1 MVPLFDQADISIGII
16 LQHTNCALF
25 ATACLWF
32 YDFALTLD
40 KEVAFILYAPWR
52 IPKLTYLVCRCLP
65 FASIVSY
72 MLRTISKQDF
82 QSCATLF
89 AFNSYVKG
97 IVLFCAES
105 LFMQRVR
112 AITGPRWLIMC
123 CNIAIILVP
132 LAVILTLGNSFSTIT
147 QSPIPQ
153 VASCYDSEQGRIVVF
168 AYVLLVIGEI
178 EILAFMLYHSWKLY
192 RWEYGNDL
200 PLVRVLVRHNI
211 SYFICGLLSSIMV
224 VAIMF
229 TLPASYG
236 DVASESQ
243 FMIHGIL
250 ATRMHREL
258 YNTAHR
264 TEESSTG
271 NVTLPLV
278 FAPASLDM

>member
-1 MVPLFDQADISIGII
+1 
-16 LQHTNCALF
+16 
-25 ATACLWF
+25 
-32 YDFALTLD
+32 
-40 KEVAFILYAPWR
+40 
-52 IPKLTYLVCRCLP
+52 
-65 FASIVSY
+65 
-72 MLRTISKQDF
+72 
-82 QSCATLF
+82 
-89 AFNSYVKG
+89 
-97 IVLFCAES
+97 
-105 LFMQRVR
+105 MQRVR